1 MPLMPAEVFAILMP
15 FASLFTAP
23 TFRSLAFLFV
33 GAILTPGSRTVTACL
48 RAVGLSHYP
57 HFQNW
62 HRTLN
67 RAKWSPRQGARVL
80 LTLLVQALVPSGP
93 WLLGLDDTIER
104 RRGEHIQAKGIY
116 RDPVR
121 SSHGHL
127 VKCSGLRWLC
137 LMLLAPIPFAK
148 RVWTLP
154 FFTALCPSQRY
165 FEQHRSPRAPKTLID
180 WARQMLLQVRR
191 WFPQR
196 ALFMVADS
204 SFAVGELLWSWSR
217 SRQGGPGEGYAPIH
231 TITRLRLDA
240 ALFEPAPKRRPHQT
254 GRPRKKGKR
263 LPTPQ
268 QVLENPKTLWQ
279 CVEVAGWYASH
290 SRKKARRS
298 APGSQGR
305 AQKVELAT
313 GTAIWTNRGR
323 PPLPIRWVLVRDPQG
338 IFPPQALLCTD
349 LGLEPVLIVS
359 YFVQRWQ
366 MEVTFREVRAH
377 LGVETQRQWNSLA
390 IERTTPMLLAL
401 FSLITVLAQRLVA
414 RAAPGAMARRSAWYE
429 KTTPTFADALAWV
442 RGELWLSPLR
452 LRSLHT
458 PHIIPPLRTFGTSTW
473 KEDIPKPYHTLF
485 ERMLDLIIYAP

>member
-1 MPLMPAEVFAILMP
+1 
-15 FASLFTAP
+15 
-23 TFRSLAFLFV
+23 
-33 GAILTPGSRTVTACL
+33 
-48 RAVGLSHYP
+48 
-57 HFQNW
+57 
-62 HRTLN
+62 
-67 RAKWSPRQGARVL
+67 
-80 LTLLVQALVPSGP
+80 
-93 WLLGLDDTIER
+93 
-104 RRGEHIQAKGIY
+104 
-116 RDPVR
+116 
-121 SSHGHL
+121 
-127 VKCSGLRWLC
+127 
-137 LMLLAPIPFAK
+137 
-148 RVWTLP
+148 
-154 FFTALCPSQRY
+154 
-165 FEQHRSPRAPKTLID
+165 
-180 WARQMLLQVRR
+180 MLLQVRR

-196 ALFMVADS
+196 ALFVVADS

-217 SRQGGPGEGYAPIH
+217 ARQGGPGEGYAPIH

-263 LPTPQ
+263 LPTPE
-268 QVLENPKTLWQ
+268 QVLKHEKTLWQ
-279 CVEVAGWYASH
+279 RVEVAGWYASH
-290 SRKKARRS
+290 ARKKAARS
-298 APGSQGR
+298 KTGNLAR
-305 AQKVELAT
+305 ARHVELAS

-338 IFPPQALLCTD
+338 LFPPQALLCTD
-349 LGLEPVLIVS
+349 LSLEPGLIVS

-401 FSLITVLAQRLVA
+401 FSLITLLAQRLVN
-414 RAAPGAMARRSAWYE
+414 RAAPGARVRASAWYQ

-458 PHIIPPLRTFGTSTW
+458 PHITSPLRTFGTSSW